1 MCVSGR
7 MMIKQ
12 VVRKS
17 NINNIFASMIITPT
31 FKGDVLPKDQ
41 FQRNPKNVKRKDILK
56 KVILESF

>member
-31 FKGDVLPKDQ
+31 FKGEMCCQKTN
-41 FQRNPKNVKRKDILK
+41 FRETRRMSKEKIFK
-56 KVILESF
+56 KK